1 MFQTALSSGNTQA
14 CFKSARSGCGILA
27 AQIELCSVMHLA
39 GPGVRDEDISTID
52 LSLRRTGRSWGME
65 TSCSDHQGWYELPI
79 TTIIYNAKL
88 DLLLVW
94 SLFSVR
100 LRKGRKR
107 VHVQRPR
114 KQPGADKWLSVPQFR
129 HGSCN
134 TNSSTLCPP
143 VCPSDAQMGTR

>member
-14 CFKSARSGCGILA
+14 CFKSARSRCGIWA
-27 AQIELCSVMHLA
+27 AQIELCSVMHSA
-39 GPGVRDEDISTID
+39 GPGVRDQDVSTID
-52 LSLRRTGRSWGME
+52 LSLRRTGGSWGME
-65 TSCSDHQGWYELPI
+65 TSCSNHQGWYDLPI

-107 VHVQRPR
+107 VHVQTLR
-114 KQPGADKWLSVPQFR
+114 KQPGADKWLWVPQFR

-134 TNSSTLCPP
+134 TNSSTLCAP